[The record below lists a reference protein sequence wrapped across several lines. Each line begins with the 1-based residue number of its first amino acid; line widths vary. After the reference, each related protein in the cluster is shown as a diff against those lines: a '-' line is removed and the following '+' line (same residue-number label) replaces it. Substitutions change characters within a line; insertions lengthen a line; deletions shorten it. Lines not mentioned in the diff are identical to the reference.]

1 MPLRYPIAVKISF
14 CFFITITFASEY
26 LMYIKRRENNANF
39 IPILCW
45 FFPLLFITSVLTAQV
60 QKTDSTLKIL
70 TKPFVNESGTNDSI
84 PSPQAKTG
92 TIKPDTTR
100 NKKNVDSTYVI
111 IDTLNLPLSAEGLD
125 APVKYEA
132 IDSGVLE
139 IDTRKFMLYGKG
151 KVAYQTLDLE
161 AGIIELDNEKSMA
174 KAFFVRDSTGKVL
187 ERPKLKDG
195 EMETESDSLFYN
207 FKTQR
212 GLSKST
218 YTKQGELFVFADR
231 IKKYSKDEFFAAGGR
246 FTTCNLDTPHFAF
259 RAQKMKLVNNKWAYS
274 GLAYPEFEAVPM
286 PIGIPF
292 GIYPLTQG
300 KHSGLLPPSFAST
313 QSFGLGLE
321 GLGYY
326 KVLNE
331 YFDIILRTNI
341 YSYGGYTFNVSPTYR
356 KRYKYSGG
364 ARFDFQ
370 NTKVNFKGDPDFL
383 NTRTFNV
390 SWFHSMDS
398 KARPGVTFNSNV
410 NFGSTRF
417 NRLVPN
423 NSIQNFTNQVA
434 SSIAYSKT
442 WDDGKY
448 NFSATGNHSQ
458 NNQTGLYTV
467 SLPNLNFTMNT
478 IYPLQKKESVAAPKW
493 YEKLGIGYNG
503 QLQNQFSF
511 YNSDS
516 PNIKYSFRDIIDTM
530 QWGAQ
535 HNIPINLSLPPLGPF
550 QVAPSISYQERWFGQ
565 EVIRQWNPDRKKVD
579 TLVNKGFYTGREISF
594 GLSFQTAIF
603 GKLNFKKDKRVEAIR
618 HVIRP
623 NIGFNYKPDLAGKDF
638 YEVQVDTLGNTLR
651 FGKYQG
657 NIIPGFSEGRFGG
670 LNFGLQNNLEMKVR
684 NRKDTTGE
692 NATKKIMLI
701 DNFSITSGYNLI
713 VDSFKLSPI
722 SVLVSTNLFE
732 KVNITGTT
740 TIDPYKVNA
749 RGRRIDEYT
758 WQGGKFKLGRI
769 TSGSLSIG
777 TRFQSKKKD
786 EDKSGENPDQENQGN
801 YTTPEEEQRQMEYI
815 RNNPAEFADFNIPWS
830 ADIAY
835 SLNFSQIPKP
845 DLSGFDL
852 TTFQSINVRGDFNFS
867 PKWKMGGNIFYDINT
882 NKLTNVNMFVTRE
895 MHCWQ
900 MSINITPVGLFPSF
914 NISIFPKSGILRDL
928 KINRTRQFYQ

>member
-1 MPLRYPIAVKISF
+1 M
-14 CFFITITFASEY
+14 FITF
-26 LMYIKRRENNANF
+26 N
-39 IPILCW
+39 
-45 FFPLLFITSVLTAQV
+45 LTAQV
-60 QKTDSTLKIL
+60 QQKDTTRTIL
-70 TKPFVNESGTNDSI
+70 TKTFVNQEQKQDSI
-84 PSPQAKTG
+84 LKRKENAANGVSD
-92 TIKPDTTR
+92 TIR
-100 NKKNVDSTYVI
+100 KKQNVDSSYI
-111 IDTLNLPLSAEGLD
+111 IMDTLNFPVSSDSLD

-132 IDSGVLE
+132 LDSGILE
-139 IDTRKFMLYGKG
+139 IDTKKFLLYGKG
-151 KVAYQTLDLE
+151 RVVYQTLDLQ
-161 AGIIELDNEKSMA
+161 AAVIELDNEKNIA
-174 KAFFVRDSTGKVL
+174 KAFFVRDSAGKIL

-207 FKTQR
+207 FKSQR
-212 GLSKST
+212 GISKST

-231 IKKYSKDEFFAAGGR
+231 IKKYSKDEFFASGGR

-259 RAQKMKLVNNKWAYS
+259 RAQKMKLVSNKWAYS

-292 GIYPLTQG
+292 GIYPLSQG
-300 KHSGLLPPSFAST
+300 KHSGLLPPAFT
-313 QSFGLGLE
+313 TTRSFGLGLE

-341 YSYGGYTFNVSPTYR
+341 YSYGGYTLNLSPTYR

-370 NTKVNFKGDPDFL
+370 NTRVNFKGDPDFL

-398 KARPGVTFNSNV
+398 KARPGVTFTSNV

-423 NSIQNFTNQVA
+423 NSLQNFTNQVA
-434 SSIAYSKT
+434 SSVAYSKT

-458 NNQTGLYTV
+458 NNQSGLYNV

-478 IYPLQKKESVAAPKW
+478 IYPLQKKESVATPKW
-493 YEKLGIGYNG
+493 YEKLGIGYSG

-511 YNSDS
+511 FTSDS
-516 PNIKYSFRDIIDTM
+516 LNVKTSFRDIIDTM

-535 HNIPINLSLPPLGPF
+535 HNIPINLSLPALGPF
-550 QVAPSISYQERWFGQ
+550 QVAPSISFQERWYGQ
-565 EVIRQWNPDRKKVD
+565 EVIRQWNPDLKKVE

-594 GLSFQTAIF
+594 GLGFQTAIF
-603 GKLNFKKDKRVEAIR
+603 GKLNFKKDKKIEALR

-623 NIGFNYKPDLAGKDF
+623 NIGFNYKPDLEGKNF
-638 YEVQVDTLGNTLR
+638 YEVQIDTMGNTAR
-651 FGKYQG
+651 FGKYQN

-722 SVLVSTNLFE
+722 SILVSTNLFD
-732 KVNITGTT
+732 KLNITGTT
-740 TIDPYKVNA
+740 TIDPYQVNE
-749 RGRRIDEYT
+749 RGRNIDQYT

-769 TSGSLSIG
+769 TSGSLSVG
-777 TRFQSKKKD
+777 TRFQSKKKE
-786 EDKSGENPDQENQGN
+786 EDKGEGTNKEEGGN
-801 YTTPEEEQRQMEYI
+801 YMTPEEEQRQMEYI

-835 SLNFSQIPKP
+835 SLNFSQLQKP
-845 DLSGFDL
+845 DFSGFTL
-852 TTFQSINVRGDFNFS
+852 TTFQTINVRGDFNFS
-867 PKWKMGGNIFYDINT
+867 PKWKMGGNIFYDVTT
-882 NKLTNVNMFVTRE
+882 NKLANVNMFLTRE

-900 MSINITPVGLFPSF
+900 MSINITPVGLYPSF
-914 NISIFPKSGILRDL
+914 NISVFPKSGILRDL
-928 KINRTRQFYQ
+928 KINRTRFFYQ

>member
-1 MPLRYPIAVKISF
+1 MYLKR
-14 CFFITITFASEY
+14 SEN
-26 LMYIKRRENNANF
+26 KANF
-39 IPILCW
+39 IHILCR
-45 FFPLLFITSVLTAQV
+45 FFPLLFITSFLTAQV
-60 QKTDSTLKIL
+60 QKKDTTNQIL
-70 TKPFVNESGTNDSI
+70 TKSFVNPLLNKDSLSRLNQNKESTAS
-84 PSPQAKTG
+84 
-92 TIKPDTTR
+92 DTTR
-100 NKKNVDSTYVI
+100 KRQNVDSTYVI
-111 IDTLNLPLSAEGLD
+111 IDTMNLPISSDSLES
-125 APVKYEA
+125 PIKYEA
-132 IDSGVLE
+132 LDSGILE

-151 KVAYQTLDLE
+151 RLTFETLDLE
-161 AGIIELDNEKSMA
+161 AAVIELDNKNNMA
-174 KAFFVRDSTGKVL
+174 KAFFVLDSTGKVL

-207 FKTQR
+207 IKTQR

-218 YTKQGELFVFADR
+218 YTKQGELFVFAER
-231 IKKYSKDEFFAAGGR
+231 IKKYSRDEFFAAAGR

-259 RAQKMKLVNNKWAYS
+259 RAQKMKLVSNKWAYS
-274 GLAYPEFEAVPM
+274 GLAYPEFEGVPM
-286 PIGIPF
+286 PVGIPF
-292 GIYPLTQG
+292 GIYPLSQG
-300 KHSGLLPPSFAST
+300 KHSGLLPPAFTST

-331 YFDIILRTNI
+331 YFDVILRSNI
-341 YSYGGYTFNVSPTYR
+341 YSYGGYTLNVSPTYR

-370 NTKVNFKGDPDFL
+370 NTKINFKGDPDFL
-383 NTRTFNV
+383 STRTFNV

-398 KARPGVTFNSNV
+398 KARPGVTFTSNV

-423 NSIQNFTNQVA
+423 NSLQNFTNQVA

-442 WDDGKY
+442 WEDGKY

-458 NNQTGLYTV
+458 NNQTGLYTI

-478 IYPLQKKESVAAPKW
+478 IYPLQKKESVATPKW
-493 YEKLGIGYNG
+493 YEKLGIGYSG

-511 YNSDS
+511 FNSDS
-516 PNIKYSFRDIIDTM
+516 PNIKTSFRDIIDTM

-535 HNIPINLSLPPLGPF
+535 HNIPINLSLPALGPF
-550 QVAPSISYQERWFGQ
+550 QVAPSISFQERWYGQ

-579 TLVNKGFYTGREISF
+579 TIVNKGFYTDREISF

-603 GKLNFKKDKRVEAIR
+603 GKLNFKKDKKIEAIR

-623 NIGFNYKPDLAGKDF
+623 NIGFNYKPDLSGKNF
-638 YEVQVDTLGNTLR
+638 YEVQIDTIRNTSR

-657 NIIPGFSEGRFGG
+657 NIISGFSEGRFGG

-722 SVLVSTNLFE
+722 SVLISTNLFE
-732 KVNITGTT
+732 KINITGTT
-740 TIDPYKVNA
+740 TIDPYQVNE
-749 RGRRIDEYT
+749 RGRRIDQYT

-769 TSGSLSIG
+769 TSGSLSVG
-777 TRFQSKKKD
+777 TRFQSKKKE
-786 EDKSGENPDQENQGN
+786 EDKGTEGNQEQGSN
-801 YTTPEEEQRQMEYI
+801 YLTPEEEQRQMEFI
-815 RNNPAEFADFNIPWS
+815 RDNPAEFADFNIPWS
-830 ADIAY
+830 ADISY
-835 SLNFSQIPKP
+835 SLNFSQLLKP
-845 DLSGFDL
+845 DLSGFIL
-852 TTFQSINVRGDFNFS
+852 TTFQTVNVRGDFNFS
-867 PKWKMGGNIFYDINT
+867 PKWKMGGNIFYDVTT
-882 NKLTNVNMFVTRE
+882 NNLANVNMFLTRE

-928 KINRTRQFYQ
+928 KINRTRQFRQ